1 MLTIKK
7 IYPSKVRLNTLFN
20 NISSCDEG
28 AQEIV
33 IKKSSRQRFLDSS
46 I

>member
-1 MLTIKK
+1 MLTIKR
-7 IYPSKVRLNTLFN
+7 IYCNKVSLNILFN

-33 IKKSSRQRFLDSS
+33 IKAPSTISCF
-46 I
+46 INI

>member
-1 MLTIKK
+1 MF
-7 IYPSKVRLNTLFN
+7 FN

-33 IKKSSRQRFLDSS
+33 IKDPSTIS
-46 I
+46 

>member
-1 MLTIKK
+1 MF
-7 IYPSKVRLNTLFN
+7 FN

-33 IKKSSRQRFLDSS
+33 IKTPSTISWFVNIKS
-46 I
+46 